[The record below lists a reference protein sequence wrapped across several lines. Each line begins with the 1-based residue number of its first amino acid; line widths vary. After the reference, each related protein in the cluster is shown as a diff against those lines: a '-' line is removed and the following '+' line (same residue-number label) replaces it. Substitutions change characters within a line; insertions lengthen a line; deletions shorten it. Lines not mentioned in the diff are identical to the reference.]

1 MFRQSRKMMWWAP
14 LLAILSALFSIG
26 FLADQAQGQA
36 SRSAGD
42 IAVVVNPGTPV
53 TELTLADVRKV
64 FLGERQYWN
73 KDVPVIVL
81 VRAPVAREREV
92 VLKTIYQMTESQFK
106 QYWVA
111 KIFRSEAVSA
121 PKIVYSSDMTNQL
134 LSVIPGSIAFMEA
147 RGVDPKLK
155 IVKVNGRMPGEAGYP
170 LH

>member
-1 MFRQSRKMMWWAP
+1 MTLARKLIFLVTT
-14 LLAILSALFSIG
+14 LLVLGPFAV
-26 FLADQAQGQA
+26 AQQKA
-36 SRSAGD
+36 AD
-42 IAVVVNPGTPV
+42 IAVVTNAQTPI
-53 TELTLADVRKV
+53 TDLPLSDVRKV
-64 FLGERQYWN
+64 FLGEKQYWTAN
-73 KDVPVIVL
+73 MPVILL

-121 PKIVYSSDMTNQL
+121 PKIVYSADMTNQL

-147 RGVDPKLK
+147 KDVGPGLKVLKVDGKL
-155 IVKVNGRMPGEAGYP
+155 PGESGYK